1 MEPKAGVVDAAGAPN
16 AGAAAVAPK
25 AGAAPAVALPPK
37 LKEDLAGVE
46 EDPPN

>member
-1 MEPKAGVVDAAGAPN
+1 MVPKAGVVAAAGAPN

-37 LKEDLAGVE
+37 LKEVLAGVE